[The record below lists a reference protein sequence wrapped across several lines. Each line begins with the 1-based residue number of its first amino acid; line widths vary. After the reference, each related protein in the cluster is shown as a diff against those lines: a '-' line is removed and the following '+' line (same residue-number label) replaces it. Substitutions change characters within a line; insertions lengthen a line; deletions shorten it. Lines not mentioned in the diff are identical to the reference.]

1 MPKNKKINLAARNV
15 KNIFNQGKEFKLQE
29 KYEETIEKIEGEGEA
44 SIRLSRSD
52 DEDDDVPISEIDSKA
67 NEKFKTIE
75 IRKKIHDELN
85 ANLRSNAQ
93 KAMKKKEIKHN
104 YKRSKKT
111 VVSELAN
118 NVSIKI
124 PSIDHGGTEL
134 RRMPCVISDVK
145 YNKYQLT
152 CQWGI
157 LEDLYGSADLEMF
170 NGLLEFDY
178 SQITNKIGLRSAALA
193 ASNGKRDETLSEV

>member
-75 IRKKIHDELN
+75 IR
-85 ANLRSNAQ
+85 
-93 KAMKKKEIKHN
+93 
-104 YKRSKKT
+104 
-111 VVSELAN
+111 
-118 NVSIKI
+118 
-124 PSIDHGGTEL
+124 
-134 RRMPCVISDVK
+134 
-145 YNKYQLT
+145 
-152 CQWGI
+152 
-157 LEDLYGSADLEMF
+157 
-170 NGLLEFDY
+170 
-178 SQITNKIGLRSAALA
+178 
-193 ASNGKRDETLSEV
+193 

>member
-1 MPKNKKINLAARNV
+1 
-15 KNIFNQGKEFKLQE
+15 
-29 KYEETIEKIEGEGEA
+29 
-44 SIRLSRSD
+44 
-52 DEDDDVPISEIDSKA
+52 
-67 NEKFKTIE
+67 
-75 IRKKIHDELN
+75 
-85 ANLRSNAQ
+85 
-93 KAMKKKEIKHN
+93 MKKMEITPNH
-104 YKRSKKT
+104 KRSKKT
-111 VVSELAN
+111 VVSEIAN

-170 NGLLEFDY
+170 NGLMEFDY
-178 SQITNKIGLRSAALA
+178 SHITNKISYRSAVLA
-193 ASNGKRDETLSEV
+193 ASNCKRDETLIEIQKDSSDCKGV